1 MVRMSASGL
10 VATAWEMHIPVP
22 AAGPKLITETAVVDV
37 TEPFRA
43 HGFLLS
49 WRKSE
54 WQASHLLHDLQ
65 NNDAMIREIVEMCA
79 LDTHLQIEFDQFA
92 NWIEAMCTAVGFDL
106 WSTSM
111 ELRPQPHDFCEIVL
125 HAFVCFH
132 WETQDVRGG
141 QSAAVEFISTDWAW
155 RGVVPYVREVRPRNR
170 NSMRRCL
177 EAGFLYVSA
186 PKIGGIFQRS
196 SIQRKKVYLG

>member
-1 MVRMSASGL
+1 MKEL
-10 VATAWEMHIPVP
+10 EH
-22 AAGPKLITETAVVDV
+22 
-37 TEPFRA
+37 
-43 HGFLLS
+43 
-49 WRKSE
+49 
-54 WQASHLLHDLQ
+54 
-65 NNDAMIREIVEMCA
+65 NDALISDIVDMCA

-125 HAFVCFH
+125 RAFVCIH
-132 WETQDVRGG
+132 WETQHVRGG

-155 RGVVPYVREVRPRNR
+155 SGVVPYVLEVQPRNR
-170 NSMRRCL
+170 NSTRRCL
-177 EAGFLYVSA
+177 EEGFLYVSA

-196 SIQRKKVYLG
+196 SIQCKKVHLG